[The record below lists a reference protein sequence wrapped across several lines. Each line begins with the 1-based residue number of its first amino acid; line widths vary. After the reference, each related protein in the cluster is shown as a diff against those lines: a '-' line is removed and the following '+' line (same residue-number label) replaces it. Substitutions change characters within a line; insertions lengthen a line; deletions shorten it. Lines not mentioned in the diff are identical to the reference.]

1 MISTKKLLYKVVQ
14 KISGIDSDISTI
26 NGKLGVVQVS
36 KSSVSSLP
44 TTITDASIKSD
55 HISVEAVLSN
65 PAAQKSNW
73 TVTTSNGSLT
83 IAGTISGTTDVTI
96 LLASKVN

>member
-1 MISTKKLLYKVVQ
+1 MNTLSSLLEFIGNRIAVYDARV
-14 KISGIDSDISTI
+14 
-26 NGKLGVVQVS
+26 GVVQVS

-44 TTITDASIKSD
+44 TTITDEAIKSD
-55 HISVEAVLSN
+55 QVAIEATLSN

-73 TVTTSNGSLT
+73 TVTTQNGSLT
-83 IAGTISGTTDVTI
+83 IAGTISGTTNITI

>member
-1 MISTKKLLYKVVQ
+1 MNTLSSLLEFIGNRIAVYDARV
-14 KISGIDSDISTI
+14 
-26 NGKLGVVQVS
+26 GVVQVS

-44 TTITDASIKSD
+44 TTITDEAIKSD
-55 HISVEAVLSN
+55 QVAIETTLSN

-73 TVTTSNGSLT
+73 TVTTQNGSLT
-83 IAGTISGTTDVTI
+83 IAGTISGTTNITI

>member
-1 MISTKKLLYKVVQ
+1 MNTLSSLLEFIGNRIATYDARV
-14 KISGIDSDISTI
+14 
-26 NGKLGVVQVS
+26 GVVQVS

-44 TTITDASIKSD
+44 TTITDEAIKAD
-55 HISVEAVLSN
+55 QVAIEAVLSN

-73 TVTTSNGSLT
+73 TVTTQAGSLT
-83 IAGTISGTTDVTI
+83 VSGTISGTTNITI

>member
-1 MISTKKLLYKVVQ
+1 MNTLSSLLEFIGNRIATYDARV
-14 KISGIDSDISTI
+14 
-26 NGKLGVVQVS
+26 GVVQVS

-44 TTITDASIKSD
+44 TTITDEAIKSD
-55 HISVEAVLSN
+55 QVAIETTLSN

-73 TVTTSNGSLT
+73 TVQTQNGSLT
-83 IAGTISGTTDVTI
+83 IAGTISGTTNVTI